1 MKSLKI
7 YRLNHRHA
15 KLLLEEKPEE
25 NTTTE
30 QNLYFRKWKDAA
42 AAMEDI
48 VTGIVSGHT
57 MIEDEIIQNDDNV
70 WESLYAGDDG
80 EGIVNYDYVEITE
93 EEVR

>member
-1 MKSLKI
+1 
-7 YRLNHRHA
+7 
-15 KLLLEEKPEE
+15 
-25 NTTTE
+25 
-30 QNLYFRKWKDAA
+30 
-42 AAMEDI
+42 MEDI